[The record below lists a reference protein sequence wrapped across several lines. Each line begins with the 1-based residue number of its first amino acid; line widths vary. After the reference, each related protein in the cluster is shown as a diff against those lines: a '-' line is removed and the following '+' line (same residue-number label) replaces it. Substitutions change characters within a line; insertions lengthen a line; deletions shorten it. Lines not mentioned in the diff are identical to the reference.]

1 MIDSISLLL
10 ENLVNYNCLF
20 LFFFSKSI
28 DHLHDDDIKSQDVI
42 ESDEDLLFN
51 ENTFKEL
58 TKYKSREVQTK
69 LFAILLP
76 QSPLSEM
83 KTAKIEERTLMNVTR
98 TCQVNTLSYLIKT
111 NENQTDLP
119 RMDCSS
125 STSFLRTESQLIEEL
140 STKENNL
147 STKMQH
153 QTLTDHK
160 YDAQGINIPIIQF
173 DEEQSKESIFTLS
186 TLKCINACDKVD
198 LDERNTS
205 ITSFLTDNDRITRS
219 ASSDQQDNKY
229 GPPILTIDDNILVK

>member
-1 MIDSISLLL
+1 
-10 ENLVNYNCLF
+10 
-20 LFFFSKSI
+20 
-28 DHLHDDDIKSQDVI
+28 
-42 ESDEDLLFN
+42 
-51 ENTFKEL
+51 
-58 TKYKSREVQTK
+58 
-69 LFAILLP
+69 
-76 QSPLSEM
+76 M
-83 KTAKIEERTLMNVTR
+83 KPAKTEARTSMNVTR
-98 TCQVNTLSYLIKT
+98 ICQVNTLSYLIKT

-186 TLKCINACDKVD
+186 TLKCINACDTVD

>member
-1 MIDSISLLL
+1 
-10 ENLVNYNCLF
+10 
-20 LFFFSKSI
+20 
-28 DHLHDDDIKSQDVI
+28 
-42 ESDEDLLFN
+42 
-51 ENTFKEL
+51 
-58 TKYKSREVQTK
+58 
-69 LFAILLP
+69 
-76 QSPLSEM
+76 M
-83 KTAKIEERTLMNVTR
+83 KPAKTEARTSMNVTR
-98 TCQVNTLSYLIKT
+98 ICQVNTLSYLIKT